1 MLNYC
6 QRMLKRKARELSN
19 RWVRLGIVAVSALAG
34 LALIGLYAFDRPI
47 PLKFLLVAV
56 ADGHIARTPS
66 RIAENQPEAE
76 RLLPDCRSA
85 YGVPVFGAGDTL
97 ALRVGSPPESFWLP
111 LLSRQYY
118 LLVLVPE
125 SSDLKV
131 FTFQESG
138 NRSGADADQQLAF
151 KLVIPEGPD
160 QSNLLMVM
168 ARRFEPFEANQI
180 EHDLHSKLDS
190 LKSSARISS
199 AGNLL
204 SKITSNSLIYVFRT
218 SKEAQC
224 SSRE

>member
-1 MLNYC
+1 
-6 QRMLKRKARELSN
+6 
-19 RWVRLGIVAVSALAG
+19 
-34 LALIGLYAFDRPI
+34 
-47 PLKFLLVAV
+47 
-56 ADGHIARTPS
+56 
-66 RIAENQPEAE
+66 
-76 RLLPDCRSA
+76 
-85 YGVPVFGAGDTL
+85 L
-97 ALRVGSPPESFWLP
+97 ALRVGSPSESFRLP
-111 LLSRQYY
+111 VLSRQYY

-125 SSDLKV
+125 SSELKV
-131 FTFQESG
+131 FTFQENG
-138 NRSGADADQQLAF
+138 NRGGADADQQIEF

-204 SKITSNSLIYVFRT
+204 SKITPNSLVYVFRT

>member
-1 MLNYC
+1 MF
-6 QRMLKRKARELSN
+6 KRKAHDKARELSN
-19 RWVRLGIVAVSALAG
+19 RWVRLGIVTVSALVG
-34 LALIGLYAFDRPI
+34 LALIGFYAFDRPI
-47 PLKFLLVAV
+47 PLKFLLVAL

-66 RIAENQPEAE
+66 RIAESRAEAE

-85 YGVPVFGAGDTL
+85 YGLPAFGAGETL
-97 ALRVGSPPESFWLP
+97 ALRVGTPQESFSLP

-125 SSDLKV
+125 SSDPKV
-131 FTFQESG
+131 FTFQG
-138 NRSGADADQQLAF
+138 NANRSGADGDHQLAF
-151 KLVIPEGPD
+151 RLVIPEGPD

-168 ARRFEPFEANQI
+168 ARRFEPFEASQI
-180 EHDLHSKLDS
+180 EHDLRAKLDS
-190 LKSSARISS
+190 LKPSARIPT

-204 SKITSNSLIYVFRT
+204 SKMTPNSLVYVFRT